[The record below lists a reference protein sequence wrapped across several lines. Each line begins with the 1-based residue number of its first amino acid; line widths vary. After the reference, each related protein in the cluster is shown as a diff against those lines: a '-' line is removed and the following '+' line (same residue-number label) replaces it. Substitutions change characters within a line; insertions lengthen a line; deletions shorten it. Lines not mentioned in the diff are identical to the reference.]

1 MFLSTS
7 RYNVLFQGEFDEG
20 KVTVNLD
27 LDAKPRFTRRQ
38 REEIDRHWN
47 DMLRKGW
54 KMRRDP
60 LYRLINFSVR
70 NDMLALHLGLTDYKE
85 YMGTNVNHPEW
96 SLEYGEKTMS
106 NALSVSA
113 VTETQDE
120 KIIIERRSQNVGE
133 DRGYYHTKPSGHPH
147 PPEGIFGGICSQ
159 AKKELGIEESDIAK
173 IACTGLV
180 RSVRSH
186 KPELTFKMTLGISS
200 TEIERRP
207 KEEAWEFDELLY
219 LPKDPVFLAR
229 WLVKNFE
236 KTVSLGHGTLLIYG
250 FQNFGIEWLEKVKKE
265 LNFIN
270 ESKAMI

>member
-7 RYNVLFQGEFDEG
+7 RYDVLFQGEFDEG

-27 LDAKPRFTRRQ
+27 LDAKPRFTKRQ
-38 REEIDRHWN
+38 QEEIDRHWN

-54 KMRRDP
+54 KMRPDP

-70 NDMLALHLGLTDYKE
+70 NGILALHLGLTDYKE
-85 YMGTNVNHPEW
+85 YMGTNVSHPEW

-106 NALSVSA
+106 NALSISA
-113 VTETQDE
+113 VTETKNE

-147 PPEGIFGGICSQ
+147 PSEGIFGGVYSQ
-159 AKKELGIEESDIAK
+159 ARKELGIEKSEIAK
-173 IACTGLV
+173 VACIGLV

-186 KPELTFKMTLGISS
+186 KPELMFKMKSRIAS
-200 TEIERRP
+200 TDIERRP

-219 LPKDPVFLAR
+219 LPKDPAFLAK
-229 WLVKNFE
+229 WLIENFK

-250 FQNFGIEWLEKVKKE
+250 FQNFGTEWLGEVRKGLISKKTD
-265 LNFIN
+265 L
-270 ESKAMI
+270 